1 MAPFREICNFSAM
14 YRSTNFLSLFG
25 YRGWMEE
32 ILTEICVCFEKG
44 IFTLY
49 NILTFE
55 FKMSPNF
62 LWGFK

>member
-14 YRSTNFLSLFG
+14 YRSTNFLTLFG

-44 IFTLY
+44 ILTLY
-49 NILTFE
+49 IYTYI
-55 FKMSPNF
+55 
-62 LWGFK
+62 